1 MFFILSKVL
10 YFLIQPFNWVLGLML
25 YSLFSKKRERKRKAL
40 VIAVVLSLFFTNHF
54 IYNQAVKLWE
64 VETITA
70 DEIVQPYKL
79 GILLGGYSNGHIL
92 PNHDRFNFNHNG
104 NRFFN
109 TYELYRTGK
118 IEKILLT
125 GGTGDILKDQKSE
138 APEVHKLL
146 IRLGVPDDDIIVED
160 QARNTY
166 ENAIFTKK
174 ILDQNNIR
182 GNFLLITSA
191 FHMRRSKACFDKAG
205 ISYTPYSVD
214 FIGEKD
220 RWHPENTILP
230 DRGGFYYWEKLFKEW
245 VGYVAYWV
253 VGYI

>member
-1 MFFILSKVL
+1 MFFILSKIL
-10 YFLIQPFNWVLGLML
+10 YFLIQPLNWVIALMV

-40 VIAVVLSLFFTNHF
+40 VGAIILSLFFTNRL
-54 IYNQAVKLWE
+54 IYNQVIKLWE
-64 VETITA
+64 FDTITA

-79 GILLGGYSNGHIL
+79 GILLGGYSNSQIL
-92 PNHDRFNFNHNG
+92 PNHDRHNFSQSG

-109 TYELYRTGK
+109 AYELYRTGK

-125 GGTGDILKDQKSE
+125 GGSGRLMGIRKKEAHGVHEFLKRIGI
-138 APEVHKLL
+138 PEE
-146 IRLGVPDDDIIVED
+146 DIIIEPES
-160 QARNTY
+160 RNTY

-174 ILDQNNIR
+174 ILEQKNIR

-205 ISYTPYSVD
+205 VSYTPFSVD

-220 RWHPENTILP
+220 HWRPSNILIP
-230 DRGGFYYWEKLFKEW
+230 DRKGFANWELLIKEW
-245 VGYVAYWV
+245 VGYIAYWV